1 MLRYL
6 PLQGDK
12 RMIPVDEEHMVVTKC
27 LVLVEEVVV
36 DRGNQNRD
44 DQ

>member
-12 RMIPVDEEHMVVTKC
+12 RMIPVDEEHMVATKR
-27 LVLVEEVVV
+27 LVLVEEVVI
-36 DRGNQNRD
+36 DRDNQNRD
-44 DQ
+44 EQ